1 MADNEEP
8 EIDDEMEDEEL
19 DDDAEIDVGDADE
32 DLAVDDV
39 DDDVDLDDEPKPKS
53 KKKRKDEPLTE
64 VKYEDAVRVNPKR
77 ASALKKTRSLV
88 ESILED
94 TKLESE
100 EEIKKAWEELNEK
113 VDTKKARKYEL
124 NEDFQL
130 NDAIKHKKFGVGFV
144 NQKLSPTKVEVIFED
159 GIRRLACNR

>member
-8 EIDDEMEDEEL
+8 EIDEMEEEEEL
-19 DDDAEIDVGDADE
+19 DDDADIDVGDGEDE
-32 DLAVDDV
+32 VSG
-39 DDDVDLDDEPKPKS
+39 DDDVELEVEPKPKS
-53 KKKRKDEPLTE
+53 KKKRKEEPLTE

-94 TKLESE
+94 SKLESE
-100 EEIKKAWEELNEK
+100 EEVKKAWEELNEK
-113 VDTKKARKYEL
+113 VDTKKARKYAL
-124 NEDFQL
+124 NDDFQP